1 MRAFVLVHVWHLLVS
16 RVKTRSFNLRSK
28 YISVL
33 DKLSPFGVG
42 VIYCK
47 NISLMGGG
55 VVHENESPCSEGEAI
70 DGLAFLP
77 GSDMNWIDPPM
88 GGE

>member
-1 MRAFVLVHVWHLLVS
+1 MHLS
-16 RVKTRSFNLRSK
+16 
-28 YISVL
+28 L
-33 DKLSPFGVG
+33 DKLSPFGVLLFLC

-88 GGE
+88 GESKVGQRRPRANS

>member
-1 MRAFVLVHVWHLLVS
+1 MVFRF
-16 RVKTRSFNLRSK
+16 
-28 YISVL
+28 I
-33 DKLSPFGVG
+33 G

-77 GSDMNWIDPPM
+77 GSDMNWIDPQW
-88 GGE
+88 GESKVGQKRPRADS